1 MAWTQ
6 SSRERSSVDP
16 RTPVLVGVG
25 QFTERIDEP
34 DYRGMS
40 AVDLATEAVRAALTD
55 TGADVGAVARAIE
68 VFAGL
73 RQFEICTPFADPPLG
88 ASDNYVRSVARR
100 VGADPARAVL
110 EPIGGNGPQKL
121 VTEFAGAIAAGDVEV
136 ALVLGSEPGSTTK
149 YFSRRAE
156 ATGEEFEKPDFSERV
171 GGQLED
177 RGYGFEQYT
186 SEYTAGHGLT
196 GAPVQYGLLDNA
208 RRARLGVGVGD
219 YRHQMAEL
227 FAPFT
232 GVAAKNPFSSSP
244 VQRSVEEIETV
255 TDENRMICDP
265 YPRLLVARDT
275 VNQGAAVLVMS
286 VAAARRLGV
295 AQEKWV
301 YLRGHADQTEQDLL
315 ERVDLHVSHAAKQ
328 AVAEA
333 VRVAGIGVDDVASFD
348 LYSCFPFPV
357 FAVCD
362 AFDIAAD
369 DPRGLTLTGG
379 LPYFG
384 GPGNSYSLH
393 GIAETVA
400 EMRDKPGAFGLVGAN
415 GGVMSKYSVGVY
427 STDPADWVPDRSAEL
442 QVGIAALPKVV
453 VTRNANGSGIIE
465 TYSVRYDWPV
475 RTGIVI
481 GRLDADGSRFLAITT
496 DEDLVAL
503 MSDGDPLGAAIT
515 VAAGADGINRASPA

>member
-1 MAWTQ
+1 MQ
-6 SSRERSSVDP
+6 VDP
-16 RTPVLVGVG
+16 RTPVVVGVG
-25 QFTERIDEP
+25 QFTERIGDA

-40 AVDLATEAVRAALTD
+40 SVELATAATRAALAD
-55 TGADVGAVARAIE
+55 TGADVAAVARAIE

-73 RQFEICTPFADPPLG
+73 RQFEICTPFSKPPLG
-88 ASDNYVRSVARR
+88 CSDNYVRSVAQR
-100 VGADPARAVL
+100 VGADPARAIL

-121 VTEFAGAIAAGDVEV
+121 MTEFAGAIAAGDHEV
-136 ALVLGSEPGSTTK
+136 VLILGSEPGSTAK
-149 YFSRRAE
+149 YFSGRND
-156 ATGEEFEKPDFSERV
+156 KPDFTEHV

-177 RGYGFEQYT
+177 RGYGFEQYM
-186 SEYTAGHGLT
+186 SEYTAKHGLT

-208 RRARLGVGVGD
+208 RRARLNLSVGD
-219 YRHQMAEL
+219 YRRRMAEL
-227 FAPFT
+227 FAPFSK
-232 GVAAKNPFSSSP
+232 VAAKNPFSSSP
-244 VQRSVEEIETV
+244 VERSVAEIETV

-275 VNQGAAVLVMS
+275 VNQGAAALVMS

-295 AQEKWV
+295 AEEKWV
-301 YLRGHADQTEQDLL
+301 YLRGHADQIEQDLL
-315 ERVDLHVSHAAKQ
+315 DRVDTSVSHSAKQ

-333 VRVAGIGVDDVASFD
+333 LRVAGIGIDDVSTFD

-362 AFDIAAD
+362 EFGLADD

-400 EMRDKPGAFGLVGAN
+400 EMRDKPGSFGLVGAN

-427 STDPADWVPDRSAEL
+427 STAPAEWVADDGKAL
-442 QVGIAALPKVV
+442 QDEIAALPKVA
-453 VTRNANGSGIIE
+453 VTRNADGPGVIE

-475 RTGIVI
+475 TTGVII
-481 GRLDADGSRFLAITT
+481 GRLDADGSRFMALTE
-496 DEDLVAL
+496 DDDLVTL
-503 MSDGDPLGAAIT
+503 MCDGDPLGARIAVKAT
-515 VAAGADGINRASPA
+515 DDGTNLATLAS

>member
-1 MAWTQ
+1 MA
-6 SSRERSSVDP
+6 VDP
-16 RTPVLVGVG
+16 RTPVVVGVG
-25 QFTERIDEP
+25 QFTERIDDP
-34 DYRGMS
+34 GYRGMS
-40 AVDLATEAVRAALTD
+40 AVELATEAVRSALAD
-55 TGADVGAVARAIE
+55 TGADVGVVARSIE

-73 RQFEICTPFADPPLG
+73 RQFEICTPFGAPPLG
-88 ASDNYVRSVARR
+88 CSDNYVRSVAQR

-110 EPIGGNGPQKL
+110 EPVGGNGPQTL
-121 VTEFAGAIAAGDVEV
+121 MTEFAGAIAAGDVEV
-136 ALVLGSEPGSTTK
+136 ALVLGSEPGSTAK
-149 YFSRRAE
+149 YFAGRSD
-156 ATGEEFEKPDFSERV
+156 KPDFTEHV

-186 SEYTAGHGLT
+186 TEYTVKHGLT

-208 RRARLGVGVGD
+208 RRARLGLGVGD
-219 YRHQMAEL
+219 YRRQMAEL
-227 FAPFT
+227 FAPFSK
-232 GVAAKNPFSSSP
+232 VAAKNPFSSSP
-244 VQRSVEEIETV
+244 VERTVEEIETV

-275 VNQGAAVLVMS
+275 VNQGAAALVMS
-286 VAAARRLGV
+286 VGAARRLGV
-295 AQEKWV
+295 APEKWV

-315 ERVDLHVSHAAKQ
+315 QRVDLHVSHAAKH

-333 VRVAGIGVDDVASFD
+333 LRVAGVGVDEVATFD

-362 AFDIAAD
+362 AFGLDGVD
-369 DPRGLTLTGG
+369 RSLTLTGG

-393 GIAETVA
+393 AVAETVA

-427 STDPADWVPDRSAEL
+427 STAPADWVPDRSKAL
-442 QVGIAALPKVV
+442 QEDIAALPKVA
-453 VTRNANGSGIIE
+453 VTRHANGTGVVQ

-475 RTGIVI
+475 PTAVVI
-481 GRLDADGSRFLAITT
+481 GRLDADGSRFLAVSD
-496 DEDLVAL
+496 DEDVVAL
-503 MSDGDPLGAAIT
+503 MSVGDPLGARIAVKAT
-515 VAAGADGINRASPA
+515 DDGTNVATLA

>member
-1 MAWTQ
+1 MP
-6 SSRERSSVDP
+6 VDP
-16 RTPVLVGVG
+16 RTPVVVGVG
-25 QFTERIDEP
+25 QFTERIDDA

-40 AVDLATEAVRAALTD
+40 AVELATEAVRAALAD
-55 TGADVGAVARAIE
+55 TGVDVAAVAEAIE

-73 RQFEICTPFADPPLG
+73 RQFEICTPFSDPPLG
-88 ASDNYVRSVARR
+88 ASDNYVRSVAKR
-100 VGADPARAVL
+100 VGADPVHAVL

-121 VTEFAGAIAAGDVEV
+121 MTEFAGAIASGDHEV
-136 ALVLGSEPGSTTK
+136 VLILGSEPGSTAK
-149 YFSRRAE
+149 YFSNKDQ
-156 ATGEEFEKPDFSERV
+156 KPDFTEHV

-177 RGYGFEQYT
+177 RGYGFEQYM
-186 SEYTAGHGLT
+186 SEYTAKHGLT

-208 RRARLGVGVGD
+208 RRARLGLGVD
-219 YRHQMAEL
+219 EYRRNMAEL
-227 FAPFT
+227 FAPFSKI
-232 GVAAKNPFSSSP
+232 AAKNPFSSSP
-244 VQRSVEEIETV
+244 VERSVEEIETV

-275 VNQGAAVLVMS
+275 VNQGAAALVMS

-295 AQEKWV
+295 AEEKWV
-301 YLRGHADQTEQDLL
+301 YLRGHANQTEQDLL
-315 ERVDLHVSHAAKQ
+315 DRVDVGVSYSAKQ

-333 VRVAGIGVDDVASFD
+333 LRVAGIDIDAVSTFD

-362 AFDIAAD
+362 EFGLAAD

-400 EMRDKPGAFGLVGAN
+400 EMRDKPGSFGLVGAN

-427 STDPADWVPDRSAEL
+427 STSYAAWEADRSQAL
-442 QVGIAALPKVV
+442 QDDIAALPKVA
-453 VTRNANGSGIIE
+453 VTRNADGPGTIE
-465 TYSVRYDWPV
+465 TYSVRYDWPAT
-475 RTGIVI
+475 TGVII
-481 GRLDADGSRFLAITT
+481 GRLDADGSRFMALTED
-496 DEDLVAL
+496 DEL
-503 MSDGDPLGAAIT
+503 MSLMCNGDPLGARIT
-515 VAAGADGINRASPA
+515 VAVGDDGTNLAALA

>member
-1 MAWTQ
+1 M
-6 SSRERSSVDP
+6 VDP
-16 RTPVLVGVG
+16 RTPVIVGVG
-25 QFTERIDEP
+25 QFTERVD
-34 DYRGMS
+34 DSGYRGMS
-40 AVDLATEAVRAALTD
+40 AVDLATEAVRAALAD
-55 TGADVGAVARAIE
+55 TGADAGAVAGAIE

-88 ASDNYVRSVARR
+88 ASDNYLRSVAQR

-121 VTEFAGAIAAGDVEV
+121 VTEFATAIAAGDVEV
-136 ALVLGSEPGSTTK
+136 VLVVGSEPGSTTK
-149 YFSRRAE
+149 YFAKRDD
-156 ATGEEFEKPDFSERV
+156 KPDFTERV

-177 RGYGFEQYT
+177 RGYGFEQYM
-186 SEYTAGHGLT
+186 SDYTVAHGLT

-208 RRARLGVGVGD
+208 RRARTGLGVEG
-219 YRHQMAEL
+219 YRREMAEL

-232 GVAAKNPFSSSP
+232 EIAAKNPFSSSP
-244 VQRSVEEIETV
+244 VQRSVEELMTV
-255 TDENRMICDP
+255 TDDNRMICDP
-265 YPRLLVARDT
+265 YPRLMVARDT
-275 VNQGAAVLVMS
+275 VNQGAAALVMS
-286 VAAARRLGV
+286 VAAARKLGV
-295 AQEKWV
+295 PEEKWV

-315 ERVDLHVSHAAKQ
+315 DRADLSVSVSAEQ

-333 VRVAGIGVDDVASFD
+333 LRVAGIGIDQVATFD

-362 AFDIAAD
+362 AFGLAPD

-400 EMRDKPGAFGLVGAN
+400 EMRDKPGTFGLVGAN

-427 STDPADWVPDRSAEL
+427 STEPADWVADRSKAL
-442 QVGIAALPKVV
+442 QDDIAALPKVP
-453 VTRNANGSGIIE
+453 VTRHVNGRGTIE

-475 RTGIVI
+475 RTGIII
-481 GRLDADGSRFLAITT
+481 GRLESDGSRFMAITE
-496 DEDLVAL
+496 DDDLVAL
-503 MSDGDPLGAAIT
+503 MTDSDPLGAVVDVT
-515 VAAGADGINRASPA
+515 ADGDKNRATRA

>member
-1 MAWTQ
+1 MP
-6 SSRERSSVDP
+6 VDP

-25 QFTERIDEP
+25 QFTERIDDP

-40 AVDLATEAVRAALTD
+40 SVELATAATQAALAD
-55 TGADVGAVARAIE
+55 TGADVRAVAEAIE

-88 ASDNYVRSVARR
+88 CSDNYVRSVANR

-121 VTEFAGAIAAGDVEV
+121 MTEFAGAIAAGDIEV
-136 ALVLGSEPGSTTK
+136 ALILGSEPGSTAK
-149 YFSRRAE
+149 YFSARDD
-156 ATGEEFEKPDFSERV
+156 KPDFTEHI

-177 RGYGFEQYT
+177 RGYGFEQYM

-208 RRARLGVGVGD
+208 RRARLGLGVD
-219 YRHQMAEL
+219 AYRRKMAEL
-227 FAPFT
+227 FAPFSK
-232 GVAAKNPFSSSP
+232 VAAKNPFSSSP
-244 VQRSVEEIETV
+244 VERSVDEIVTV

-275 VNQGAAVLVMS
+275 VNQGAAALVMS
-286 VAAARRLGV
+286 VAAAARLGV
-295 AQEKWV
+295 PESKWV
-301 YLRGHADQTEQDLL
+301 YLRGHANQTEQDLL
-315 ERVDLHVSHAAKQ
+315 DRVDLSVSVSARQ

-333 VRVAGIGVDDVASFD
+333 LRVAGVGIEDIATFD

-362 AFDIAAD
+362 EFGLASD

-393 GIAETVA
+393 GIAETVIR
-400 EMRDKPGAFGLVGAN
+400 MRSNPGSFGLVGAN

-427 STDPADWVPDRSAEL
+427 STEPADWAVSRSKEL
-442 QVGIAALPKVV
+442 QSDIAALPKVA
-453 VTRNANGSGIIE
+453 VTRNADGPGTIE
-465 TYSVRYDWPV
+465 TYSVRYDWPI
-475 RTGIVI
+475 RTGVII
-481 GRLDADGSRFLAITT
+481 GRLESDGSRFMALSE
-496 DEDLVAL
+496 DEALVAL
-503 MSDGDPLGAAIT
+503 MSDGDPMGARIEVKST
-515 VAAGADGINRASPA
+515 DDGINRATLA